1 MGTNNRRPT
10 QGATGAMESG
20 DWKGQLQR
28 KRIVSKI
35 MDVLKRHLPF
45 SKYERLQELKKIA
58 ERIEEE
64 IYTAST
70 SQSEYSRKTCFMML
84 TIETRLQSPMSA
96 PMRSNSAANSV
107 YSSVP
112 LDSTALTRNQ
122 KGGDWQ
128 EEVYQKIK
136 AMKVLYLLDLR
147 PTQIA
152 SSTKGY
158 PTMAQ
163 LQADSRQRVTNKIVD
178 TLKKHLPFSGP
189 EGLQEI
195 RKIAERFE
203 ERMYTSATSQ
213 CDYLRK
219 ISLKMMTMETKYP
232 ALDQMQ

>member
-84 TIETRLQSPMSA
+84 TIETRLQSP
-96 PMRSNSAANSV
+96 
-107 YSSVP
+107 
-112 LDSTALTRNQ
+112 
-122 KGGDWQ
+122 
-128 EEVYQKIK
+128 I
-136 AMKVLYLLDLR
+136 
-147 PTQIA
+147 
-152 SSTKGY
+152 STKGY